1 MNKIVIGDNTSIGDR
16 AIVHVAKIQG
26 DFPTM
31 IGDHVTISAGSM
43 IHAATIQDH
52 SVVGASAQV
61 LDGSVVESHTIIA
74 PGSVVTPGTRIP
86 SGEMWAGSP
95 AKMVRK
101 LTQEEMDNIA
111 TYAKDVTLLAI
122 EHAIECSKDYKQIAA
137 DEEAMQD
144 KEERDPDY
152 FQPRTTDQGDIQGM
166 GEPGR
171 IFNSILT
178 RPEEGL
184 KAMQKEEKK

>member
-1 MNKIVIGDNTSIGDR
+1 M
-16 AIVHVAKIQG
+16 AKIQG
-26 DFPTM
+26 DFPTL

-52 SVVGASAQV
+52 SVVGASAQI
-61 LDGSVVESHTIIA
+61 LDGSVVESHSMIA
-74 PGSVVTPGTRIP
+74 PGSIVTPGTRVP

-101 LTQEEMDNIA
+101 LTPEEMANFA
-111 TYAKDVTLLAI
+111 TYAKDIALLAT
-122 EHAIECSKDYKQIAA
+122 EHAFECSKDYKQIAA

-144 KEERDPDY
+144 REERDPEY
-152 FQPRTTDQGDIQGM
+152 FQPRDVDPSDVQGM

-171 IFNSILT
+171 IFNSMLT

-184 KAMQKEEKK
+184 KSMQRDEKK